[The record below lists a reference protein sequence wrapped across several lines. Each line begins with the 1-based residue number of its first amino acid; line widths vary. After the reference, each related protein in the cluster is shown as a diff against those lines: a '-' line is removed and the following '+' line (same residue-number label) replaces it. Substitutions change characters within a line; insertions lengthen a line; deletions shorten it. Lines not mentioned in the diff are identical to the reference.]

1 MDIRYN
7 ALGAFWPTEDDRP
20 AAERPVSPGKTSWV
34 VPNAQ
39 VVPSHDDMIIAA
51 PDTNDYSRWVI
62 NGPIAFDPMMTV
74 ADIDLKMADGTLHR
88 SAWEAFLRAV
98 GDLNQLGLS
107 PLGPLDDGDDP
118 SEPVVFQPISHG
130 EDGPVGRR
138 GRPL

>member
-51 PDTNDYSRWVI
+51 I
-62 NGPIAFDPMMTV
+62 E
-74 ADIDLKMADGTLHR
+74 
-88 SAWEAFLRAV
+88 SAGCSQAQA
-98 GDLNQLGLS
+98 
-107 PLGPLDDGDDP
+107 
-118 SEPVVFQPISHG
+118 
-130 EDGPVGRR
+130 
-138 GRPL
+138 